1 MPTAASPIAP
11 LCHCLNTDKDRA
23 LPHEPP
29 SPHWSWD
36 SEWMM
41 PSSISWGLLLLASL
55 SCLATGCLIEDSEE
69 SDAPKHDQE
78 NSASHRIA
86 ANLAEF
92 AFSLYRV
99 LAHESNTTNI
109 FLSPVS
115 IATALASLSLG
126 TKADTHTQ
134 IMEGLGFN
142 LTEISEADI
151 HQGFQHLLQNLNKS
165 NSQLQLTTGNGLFI
179 DHNLKL
185 LDKFLEDIKNLYHSE
200 AFSTDFTNTE
210 EAKKQINTYV
220 EKGTQGKIVDLV
232 KDLDRDS
239 GLALVNYIFFKGT
252 LEEPFKADHTMEQ
265 DFHVDEATTV
275 RVPMMNRLG
284 MFDLHY
290 CPTLSSM
297 VLKMKYLGNVTAI
310 FIMPKVGRMEYVEDT
325 LTKEF
330 LDKFLKKDYS
340 GKATVHFPKLI
351 ISGTMDLKSVLTRL
365 GITKVFSH
373 EADLSGITEDAP
385 LRVSQALHKAVLTID
400 ERGTEDEGDT
410 VKGPMAL
417 TLAPEVKFDRPFLV
431 TLYDH
436 STESLLFVGRVVNP
450 TIH

>member
-1 MPTAASPIAP
+1 MQ
-11 LCHCLNTDKDRA
+11 L
-23 LPHEPP
+23 E
-29 SPHWSWD
+29 
-36 SEWMM
+36 
-41 PSSISWGLLLLASL
+41 
-55 SCLATGCLIEDSEE
+55 
-69 SDAPKHDQE
+69 
-78 NSASHRIA
+78 
-86 ANLAEF
+86 
-92 AFSLYRV
+92 
-99 LAHESNTTNI
+99 
-109 FLSPVS
+109 
-115 IATALASLSLG
+115 
-126 TKADTHTQ
+126 
-134 IMEGLGFN
+134 EGLGTGWAI
-142 LTEISEADI
+142 LE
-151 HQGFQHLLQNLNKS
+151 
-165 NSQLQLTTGNGLFI
+165 LTTPGGSAWCPSKSERVILCRTQASDLFA
-179 DHNLKL
+179 LKDDAVLYLDLEIPPDL
-185 LDKFLEDIKNLYHSE
+185 LVLKYTHPITQDGAEVG
-200 AFSTDFTNTE
+200 E
-210 EAKKQINTYV
+210 ELPTRQA
-220 EKGTQGKIVDLV
+220 EGA
-232 KDLDRDS
+232 S
-239 GLALVNYIFFKGT
+239 ALLSHPSLHPTCCHPPSLCTLCPGT
-252 LEEPFKADHTMEQ
+252 LEKPFKADHTMEQ

-417 TLAPEVKFDRPFLV
+417 TLAPEVKFD
-431 TLYDH
+431 
-436 STESLLFVGRVVNP
+436 
-450 TIH
+450 